1 MIYKIV
7 TFEGLPAAGK
17 STVIAK
23 CKELAPDKTHPLFID
38 RFFYSA
44 MAYAI
49 IEKRREDLPG
59 IIDFYNFINQWP
71 VLLVYLDVPTDVL
84 LERDAGRNKWRKY
97 QEHEYAD
104 LREIYENLMK
114 KYPVQNMMRLD
125 ATLPADVLATMVNRE
140 IYK

>member
-23 CKELAPDKTHPLFID
+23 CKELAPDRTHPLFID

-44 MAYAI
+44 MAYAM
-49 IEKRREDLPG
+49 IENRREDLAG
-59 IIDFYNFINQWP
+59 ILDFYEFIKQWP
-71 VLLVYLDVPTDVL
+71 ILLVYLDIPTDVIL
-84 LERDAGRNKWRKY
+84 QRDAGRNKWRKY
-97 QEHEYAD
+97 DEHEYND
-104 LREIYENLMK
+104 LRQIYDTLMK
-114 KYPVQNMMRLD
+114 KYPVQSMLRLD
-125 ATLPADVLATMVNRE
+125 ATLPVDVLATMVNRE